1 MEPMKK
7 VLILTYYWP
16 PAGGPGVQRV
26 IKFVKY
32 LPDFGYQPIVLTVS
46 KGEYPA
52 IDHSLEA
59 EVPAGVRVVR
69 TGTFE
74 FFALFKRLTGRK
86 KEERITTTILKADNP
101 GWKDR
106 IFRWIRY
113 NLFYPDARIG
123 WRWYALRAARKIIRE
138 EKPVLLFCTSPP
150 HSAQWITRSL
160 HRKTGIP
167 WIADFRDP
175 WTDAYWLRDLPKY
188 PWAYRRN
195 LAMERA
201 VLAEANALITVSEG
215 YQELLHKTGRRPQLI
230 RNGFDAA
237 DFTRR
242 KSPNPTFRI
251 VYTGSLSQIQMP
263 TNFLDAL
270 AGLSHEEQ
278 RMVQFDLYGAIDP
291 QFFREAEE
299 RGIAD
304 LIKAHGYIPHDQ
316 VVNEMIQADLLLLL
330 TPRTPSVGMTPLK
343 LYEYLAS
350 GAFILGIGDTTS
362 DPARIL
368 ARCEGGQYVSY
379 DTNVLPLLRHRI
391 EVWQQHPDAQ
401 PDIHPGVRLLERRE
415 LTRQLAGVFDQVLAK
430 EGGHNG

>member
-1 MEPMKK
+1 MEPRKK

-26 IKFVKY
+26 VKFVKY
-32 LPDFGYQPIVLTVS
+32 LGDFGYQPIVLTVS
-46 KGEYPA
+46 RGEYPA

-59 EVPAGVRVVR
+59 EVPEGIRVVR
-69 TGTFE
+69 TRTFE
-74 FFALFKRLTGRK
+74 FFGLFKRLTGRK

-123 WRWYALRAARKIIRE
+123 WRWFALRAAGKIIRE
-138 EKPVLLFCTSPP
+138 EQPVLLFCTSPP
-150 HSAQWITRSL
+150 HSAQWITRAL

-167 WIADFRDP
+167 WVADFRDP

-195 LAMERA
+195 LAMERV
-201 VLAEANALITVSEG
+201 VLAEADALVTVSEG
-215 YQELLHKTGRRPQLI
+215 YQELLHKTGRRPRLI

-237 DFTRR
+237 DFTQR
-242 KSPNPTFRI
+242 KSANPTFRI

-278 RMVQFDLYGAIDP
+278 SKVQFDLYGAIDP
-291 QFFREAEE
+291 QFFKEAGE
-299 RGIAD
+299 RRVTH

-316 VVNEMIQADLLLLL
+316 VVQEMVQADLLLLL

-368 ARCEGGQYVSY
+368 QRCEGGQYVSY

-391 EVWQQHPDAQ
+391 DTWEKHPGQQPQ
-401 PDIHPGVRLLERRE
+401 IHPGVRQLERRE
-415 LTRQLAGVFDQVLAK
+415 LTRQLAEVFDQVLAK
-430 EGGHNG
+430 GGKHGD